1 MSLNNCVD
9 KRHRREVKL
18 PPTEVDPLVEYIKSG
33 AIQLTHDKD
42 HEQNMLERAWRDH
55 ETPSVLGVHSF
66 NKY

>member
-9 KRHRREVKL
+9 KRHRREMKR
-18 PPTEVDPLVEYIKSG
+18 PPPEVDPLVEYTNSG
-33 AIQLTHDKD
+33 GTQLTHDKD
-42 HEQNMLERAWRDH
+42 HEQNMLERVWRDH